1 MARRSNYTYE
11 KRQKEIRKAK
21 KKEAKAEKKRL
32 RKEASAAGLENLSGM
47 GVEELEAALERVQ
60 NIDDG
65 DMSDDKYQGDEDEET
80 VD

>member
-32 RKEASAAGLENLSGM
+32 RKEASEAGIENLEGM
-47 GVEELEAALERVQ
+47 DVADLEAALERLGAAE
-60 NIDDG
+60 DG
-65 DMSDDKYQGDEDEET
+65 EPGDEGYGDEDDKT
-80 VD
+80 DG

>member
-32 RKEASAAGLENLSGM
+32 RKEATAAGIENLEGM
-47 GVEELEAALERVQ
+47 DVADLEAALERMRAEE
-60 NIDDG
+60 DG
-65 DMSDDKYQGDEDEET
+65 DPDDEGYEDED
-80 VD
+80 V

>member
-32 RKEASAAGLENLSGM
+32 RKEASEAGIENLEGM
-47 GVEELEAALERVQ
+47 DVADLEAALERLGAEE
-60 NIDDG
+60 DG
-65 DMSDDKYQGDEDEET
+65 EPGDEGYGDEDDKT
-80 VD
+80 DG

>member
-32 RKEASAAGLENLSGM
+32 RKEATAAGIENLEGM
-47 GVEELEAALERVQ
+47 DVADLEAALERLRAEE
-60 NIDDG
+60 DG
-65 DMSDDKYQGDEDEET
+65 DPGDEGYDDE
-80 VD
+80 DD